1 MKKITY
7 VIFLSFICY
16 HTNGQAPTK
25 TLIRSLYKKAATD
38 EGACKEI
45 ITTLESY
52 NENNNVLWAGYKAY
66 ATIMLANHVF
76 NPYSKLSNFNAGKK
90 LLENCINADKGNVEL
105 RLLRFAIQ
113 TNAPSFLG
121 YSNSINEDKL
131 ILINILGYIKEN
143 ELKQQII
150 SFLKTCEQL
159 TPAEKLKLNQ

>member
-1 MKKITY
+1 MKKIVY
-7 VIFLSFICY
+7 IIILSFICY

-25 TLIRSLYKKAATD
+25 TLIRSLYKNAATD
-38 EGACKEI
+38 EVACKEI

-52 NENNNVLWAGYKAY
+52 NENNNVLWAGYKAC
-66 ATIMLANHVF
+66 ATMMLANHVF

-90 LLENCINADKGNVEL
+90 LLENCINADKGNIEL
-105 RLLRFAIQ
+105 RFLRFAIQ
-113 TNAPSFLG
+113 TNAPSILG
-121 YSNSINEDKL
+121 YNNSINEDKL

-150 SFLKTCEQL
+150 SYLKTCEQL

>member
-7 VIFLSFICY
+7 VIILSFICY

-38 EGACKEI
+38 EAACKEI

-76 NPYSKLSNFNAGKK
+76 NPYSKLSNFNAGK
-90 LLENCINADKGNVEL
+90 NCSKIVSML
-105 RLLRFAIQ
+105 
-113 TNAPSFLG
+113 
-121 YSNSINEDKL
+121 
-131 ILINILGYIKEN
+131 IKEMLN
-143 ELKQQII
+143 SDYLDLQFKRMPLPFWVIVI
-150 SFLKTCEQL
+150 PLTKT
-159 TPAEKLKLNQ
+159 N